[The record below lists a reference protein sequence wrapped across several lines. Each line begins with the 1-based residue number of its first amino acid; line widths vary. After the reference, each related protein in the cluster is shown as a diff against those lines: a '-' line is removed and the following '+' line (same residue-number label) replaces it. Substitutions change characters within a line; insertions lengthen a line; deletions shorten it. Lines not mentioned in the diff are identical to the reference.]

1 MGGPPTTCLHIAK
14 AYRGQAVPALTL
26 DLRLGRTRL
35 RLATNAPDLCDA
47 LAGHY
52 REFRDDAGSADLV
65 VTALDLGP
73 VPFSLPFSVWEGADE
88 EAKEEFVDLAD
99 GRVVRKRRTGL
110 WLLFGPGGHFVLGP
124 CRNHVDQ
131 VINCI
136 NARAADRE
144 LAAGAKLLHA
154 AGVALGQSGLAV
166 AGFAGAGKSTLALE
180 LVRRGADFVSNDRLL
195 VGPSARDENALAMTG
210 VARLP
215 RVNPGT
221 LLHNDRLAPILPDD
235 DRAAYAALPAE
246 ALWALERKYDVPIAA
261 CFGPGRFQLRTR
273 LSALVVL
280 RWRPGA
286 GDMAA
291 RWTDLAASPELA
303 AAFTK
308 DVGVFFE
315 HGPSRA
321 VPGEYLSLLA
331 DCPVLVLDGGTD
343 FDRAAALCLNLLQS
357 PAAGPAGRVA

>member
-1 MGGPPTTCLHIAK
+1 MGGPPATCLHIAK
-14 AYRGQAVPALTL
+14 AYRGEAVPSLTL

-35 RLATNAPDLCDA
+35 RLRTNAPDLFEA

-52 REFRDDAGSADLV
+52 REFLDDAGPADLV
-65 VTALDLGP
+65 ITALDLGP
-73 VPFSLPFSVWEGADE
+73 VPFSLPFSVWQGGDG

-124 CRNHVDQ
+124 CRHHVDQ
-131 VINCI
+131 VVNCV

-144 LAAGAKLLHA
+144 LAAGARLLHA
-154 AGVALGQSGLAV
+154 AGVAVGQAGLAV
-166 AGFAGAGKSTLALE
+166 SGFAGAGKSTLALE

-195 VGPSARDENALAMTG
+195 IGPSAREANALAMTG

-221 LLHNDRLAPILPDD
+221 LLHNDRLAPILSDEE
-235 DRAAYAALPAE
+235 RATFAALPAE
-246 ALWALERKYDVPIAA
+246 ALWKLERKYDVPIDA
-261 CFGPGRFQLRTR
+261 CFGPGRFRLRTR
-273 LSALVVL
+273 LAALVVL
-280 RWRPGA
+280 RWRPGG

-291 RWTDLAASPELA
+291 RWTDLGACPELA

-343 FDRAAALCLNLLQS
+343 FDRAAALCLKLLHT
-357 PAAGPAGRVA
+357 PAAVPAGHVA